1 VIKHSPS
8 ESEILRGLDE
18 LVQLN
23 KHAPLPSDPIELSES
38 EIRRGL
44 DKLVQILTEVAGSA
58 AADQKTEFTDTE
70 RERLCR
76 QSDILSGAVAELI
89 KVLIDHPHAHIR
101 EYRLAKLFE
110 ALGSTAF
117 LAPLVVENPTFDRLR
132 AAPPTKKRLELVQKS
147 TVVSIIC
154 EEFDTLRKQQPD
166 TEWGPWEAA
175 RVCYEPSNKRI
186 AKLIRGKKIK
196 GKTLKADSIA
206 RYLKKHHPYFSKSD

>member
-1 VIKHSPS
+1 VSKHQTPQRQFA
-8 ESEILRGLDE
+8 EDERQRLELEARGGLDQ
-18 LVQLN
+18 LVQL
-23 KHAPLPSDPIELSES
+23 
-38 EIRRGL
+38 
-44 DKLVQILTEVAGSA
+44 LTKAAHSA

-89 KVLIDHPHAHIR
+89 KILTDHPYAHIR
-101 EYRLAKLFE
+101 EYRLANLFE

-132 AAPPTKKRLELVQKS
+132 AAPATERRLEMVQKS

-175 RVCYEPSNKRI
+175 RVCYEPINKRI

-196 GKTLKADSIA
+196 GKPLETDSIA